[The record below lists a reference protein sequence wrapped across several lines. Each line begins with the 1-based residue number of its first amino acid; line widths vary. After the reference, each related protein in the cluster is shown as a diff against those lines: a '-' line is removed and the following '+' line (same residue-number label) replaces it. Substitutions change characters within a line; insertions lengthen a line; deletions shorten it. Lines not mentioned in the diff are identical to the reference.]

1 MRAISNTAV
10 GLFVMRDSQG
20 SQGVCGEN
28 GLCCRCD
35 GYEWRKAIVV
45 QVQDEL
51 LTSHRDSAHMTVTHV
66 NYIKYIIK

>member
-10 GLFVMRDSQG
+10 GLFVMRDSHG
-20 SQGVCGEN
+20 SQGVCGGN

-45 QVQDEL
+45 HSASANDS
-51 LTSHRDSAHMTVTHV
+51 SHSHTVTHT
-66 NYIKYIIK
+66 